1 MKQIF
6 YIIALLLAFSFS
18 DFGSNLAFGQNM
30 AQEHYVPWTE
40 ADKTGYFKMEKCEIC
55 GKVIIGYDD
64 DEFEHNKNTHMKN
77 VHTDLFP
84 NNNNTSTIDP
94 DDNSGTGG
102 SSGSS
107 HDSSSEN
114 NYSAKASLVHVNDV
128 AYALQEIGVCDYRQ
142 FIHDCEMYG
151 LSNNGGSVKASE
163 MVGFIKWHYATRS
176 DISLDNAIN
185 NHQKFIMF
193 TRPYSGEYYDI
204 YTNRNYIYVGSF
216 ICDYYIVFNNNYFQ

>member
-40 ADKTGYFKMEKCEIC
+40 ADKTGEYDMKRCEKCGKWITGKSEYELENNMEKHMSAIHPNLSP
-55 GKVIIGYDD
+55 DD
-64 DEFEHNKNTHMKN
+64 NKGT
-77 VHTDLFP
+77 T
-84 NNNNTSTIDP
+84 DP

-107 HDSSSEN
+107 HDSFSKN

-151 LSNNGGSVKASE
+151 LSNNNGSVKASE
-163 MVGFIKWHYATRS
+163 MVGFIKWQYATRS

-185 NHQKFIMF
+185 NYHNFIIF
-193 TRPYSGEYYDI
+193 TRPYSGEYYNV
-204 YTNRNYIYVGSF
+204 YTNRNYKYVDSYV
-216 ICDYYIVFNNNYFQ
+216 CDYYIVFNKNYYQ

>member
-40 ADKTGYFKMEKCEIC
+40 ADKTGKYYMERCEKCNNWIT
-55 GKVIIGYDD
+55 GYSEDELKNNMKKHMYAKHPNLSPDD
-64 DEFEHNKNTHMKN
+64 NKGAT
-77 VHTDLFP
+77 
-84 NNNNTSTIDP
+84 DP

-128 AYALQEIGVCDYRQ
+128 AYALQKIGVCGYKQ
-142 FIHDCEMYG
+142 FICDCEMYG

-185 NHQKFIMF
+185 NYQKFIMF
-193 TRPYSGEYYDI
+193 TRPYSGEYYDV
-204 YTNRNYIYVGSF
+204 YTNRNYICVGSY
-216 ICDYYIVFNNNYFQ
+216 ICDYYIVFNNNYHQ

>member
-40 ADKTGYFKMEKCEIC
+40 ADKTGEYYMERCEKCKIWITGYSKYELKHNMEKHMYARHPVLSP
-55 GKVIIGYDD
+55 GD
-64 DEFEHNKNTHMKN
+64 NKGAT
-77 VHTDLFP
+77 
-84 NNNNTSTIDP
+84 DP

-114 NYSAKASLVHVNDV
+114 NYSAKVSLVHVNDV
-128 AYALQEIGVCDYRQ
+128 AYALQRIEVCGYKQ
-142 FIHDCEMYG
+142 FICDCEMYG

-185 NHQKFIMF
+185 NQQNFIIF
-193 TRPYSGEYYDI
+193 TRPYSGEYYD
-204 YTNRNYIYVGSF
+204 V
-216 ICDYYIVFNNNYFQ
+216 

>member
-1 MKQIF
+1 MERCEKCNNWI
-6 YIIALLLAFSFS
+6 
-18 DFGSNLAFGQNM
+18 
-30 AQEHYVPWTE
+30 
-40 ADKTGYFKMEKCEIC
+40 TGYSEDELKNNMK
-55 GKVIIGYDD
+55 KHMYAKHPNLSPDD
-64 DEFEHNKNTHMKN
+64 NKGAT
-77 VHTDLFP
+77 
-84 NNNNTSTIDP
+84 DP

-128 AYALQEIGVCDYRQ
+128 AYALQKIGVCGYKQ
-142 FIHDCEMYG
+142 FICDCEMYG

-185 NHQKFIMF
+185 NYQKFIMF
-193 TRPYSGEYYDI
+193 TRPYSGEYYDV
-204 YTNRNYIYVGSF
+204 YTNRNYICVGSY
-216 ICDYYIVFNNNYFQ
+216 ICDYYIVFKDNYYQ

>member
-40 ADKTGYFKMEKCEIC
+40 ADKTGEYYMERCEKCKIWITGYSKYELKHNMEKHMYARHP
-55 GKVIIGYDD
+55 VLSPDD
-64 DEFEHNKNTHMKN
+64 NKGAT
-77 VHTDLFP
+77 
-84 NNNNTSTIDP
+84 DP

-114 NYSAKASLVHVNDV
+114 NYSAKVSLVHVNDV
-128 AYALQEIGVCDYRQ
+128 AYALQRIEVCGYKQ
-142 FIHDCEMYG
+142 FICDCEMYG

-185 NHQKFIMF
+185 NQQNFIIF
-193 TRPYSGEYYDI
+193 TRPYSGEYYDV
-204 YTNRNYIYVGSF
+204 YTNRNYIYVDSY
-216 ICDYYIVFNNNYFQ
+216 ICDYYIVFNNYYHQ